1 MKGDVFMMNY
11 IWAGMIL
18 LSFLTAILT
27 GNLEETTAAAFDG
40 ASAAIQ
46 MCITLLG
53 FMALWTGIM
62 KIGEKSGII
71 EKFAKVLSPVMR
83 LLFPR
88 LPKNSAAQNA
98 IVMNMVA
105 NILGMGNAAT
115 PLGLKAM
122 NELDKLNN
130 HSKTASNEMIMLVVL
145 NTASIQLIPSTIIA
159 LRQAEGSANPGEI
172 IVPIWIASL
181 IATIVGV
188 ILVWLFQ
195 NRQPAIAKTERRL
208 LK

>member
-1 MKGDVFMMNY
+1 MMNY

>member
-1 MKGDVFMMNY
+1 MNY

-40 ASAAIQ
+40 AAAAVQ

-53 FMALWTGIM
+53 FMALWTGVM

-71 EKFAKVLSPVMR
+71 EKFAKLLSPVMR

-88 LPKNSAAQNA
+88 IAKGSAAANA
-98 IVMNMVA
+98 IVMNMIA

-130 HSKTASNEMIMLVVL
+130 HSKTASNEMIMFVVI

-188 ILVWLFQ
+188 VLVRLLQ
-195 NRQPAIAKTERRL
+195 KRQPPLQKSERRL